1 VLTFVLWLG
10 VMTLTIP
17 GVIDGSIFKAPCLAP
32 APALAPPCPETQ
44 ADESQASSH
53 TAGEKRV

>member
-1 VLTFVLWLG
+1 MILTV
-10 VMTLTIP
+10 P

-32 APALAPPCPETQ
+32 VPVLAPPCPEAQ
-44 ADESQASSH
+44 ADERQASSH